1 MALRQKILAPDR
13 AMWAHGDVN
22 GFSQRVNYLPLTDAD
37 IVVRAIERAQS

>member
-1 MALRQKILAPDR
+1 MAPRQKILAPDPR
-13 AMWAHGDVN
+13 HVAHGDVN